1 MMKKIEKKMN
11 LFTNSYNDY
20 YVLTEW
26 CQKYRP
32 SLLLKLSFI
41 GITKKDFEFFKER
54 AYKTA
59 VIKHIDLYKNLIDKT
74 NRNENIDKKLIQI
87 WYDDN
92 NSLDNKSQWINDCQI
107 KIAEFSNKDTKYLK
121 WHCPLDFIR
130 KFLKDNK
137 ILRYQSFYKI
147 FFKR

>member
-1 MMKKIEKKMN
+1 
-11 LFTNSYNDY
+11 
-20 YVLTEW
+20 
-26 CQKYRP
+26 
-32 SLLLKLSFI
+32 
-41 GITKKDFEFFKER
+41 
-54 AYKTA
+54 
-59 VIKHIDLYKNLIDKT
+59 LIDKT

-92 NSLDNKSQWINDCQI
+92 NSLDNKSQWIRDCQI
-107 KIAEFSNKDTKYLK
+107 KIAEFSRKDVKYLK

-137 ILRYQSFYKI
+137 ILKYQGFYKI